1 MPTSEALSKASRGT
15 CISTRIV
22 PLPLRRVLA
31 PYHSEH
37 QAVVFLLRVL
47 RSGPSSM
54 SRSVGSTSSID
65 GSADTFFS
73 GAAIRD
79 RAADNALA
87 FRECGDDA
95 TEVAYALKQL
105 VRRRRWGPRR
115 TRVTECWFTLTA
127 EDRHTRPEPSTANPR
142 LAPCIRRREI

>member
-95 TEVAYALKQL
+95 TEVAYALRES
-105 VRRRRWGPRR
+105 RRSQSTSSAMLRRFGR
-115 TRVTECWFTLTA
+115 TLPQTTGSRSA
-127 EDRHTRPEPSTANPR
+127 
-142 LAPCIRRREI
+142 CIFPGWSDLDPYWIWN